1 MGRRVLKVRVGEEL
15 WRALHIESLSSGTP
29 IYAMVNDAVAVYM
42 ALRHGDVKLTLKP
55 GARLN
60 LTTLNPE
67 IIIAKPEGNHETT
80 RTQGEAKQI
89 SETAPTQ
96 VEANAPSFLANNPWL
111 DIIRRRS

>member
-1 MGRRVLKVRVGEEL
+1 M
-15 WRALHIESLSSGTP
+15 ID
-29 IYAMVNDAVAVYM
+29 DAVAVYM
-42 ALRHGDVKLTLKP
+42 ALRHGDVKLILKP

-67 IIIAKPEGNHETT
+67 IIIAKPEGNRETT
-80 RTQGEAKQI
+80 RTQGEAKL

-96 VEANAPSFLANNPWL
+96 VETNAPSFLVNNPWL

>member
-1 MGRRVLKVRVGEEL
+1 VGRRVLKVRVGKEL

-42 ALRHGDVKLTLKP
+42 ALRHGNVELILKP
-55 GARLN
+55 GVRLS

-67 IIIAKPEGNHETT
+67 TIAKPEGNHETT
-80 RTQGEAKQI
+80 RTQGEAKQV

-96 VEANAPSFLANNPWL
+96 VEANAPSFLVNNPWL
-111 DIIRRRS
+111 DVIRRRS

>member
-1 MGRRVLKVRVGEEL
+1 LKVRVGEEL

-29 IYAMVNDAVAVYM
+29 IYAMVNDAVVVYM
-42 ALRHGDVKLTLKP
+42 ALRRGDVKLTLKP
-55 GARLN
+55 GVRLN

-67 IIIAKPEGNHETT
+67 TIAKPEGNHETT
-80 RTQGEAKQI
+80 QTQGEAKQV

>member
-1 MGRRVLKVRVGEEL
+1 VGRRVLKVRVGEEL

-29 IYAMVNDAVAVYM
+29 IYAMVNDAVVVYM

-55 GARLN
+55 GVRLS

-67 IIIAKPEGNHETT
+67 TIIAKPEGNRETT
-80 RTQGEAKQI
+80 RTQGEAKQV

>member
-1 MGRRVLKVRVGEEL
+1 MKVRVGEEL

-42 ALRHGDVKLTLKP
+42 ALRHGDVKLILKP
-55 GARLN
+55 GVRLS

-67 IIIAKPEGNHETT
+67 IIAKPEGNRETT
-80 RTQGEAKQI
+80 RTQGEAKQV
-89 SETAPTQ
+89 SETAPSQ
-96 VEANAPSFLANNPWL
+96 VEANAPSFLVNNPWL